1 MTSASLRRHHSL
13 DGPAR
18 PYRSGVDVEVV
29 DRVGRFVQRALLGCR
44 GPAAAEQL
52 ALAQARLA
60 WDETVRAAG
69 LTRGGMVSRLSRLAN
84 GTGHVEASEP
94 ILAQELTLRADALVR
109 AVNERMRGRPG
120 ATMELRRVVISVGR
134 SRRGASL

>member
-1 MTSASLRRHHSL
+1 MKSVKGTEEA
-13 DGPAR
+13 AAA
-18 PYRSGVDVEVV
+18 
-29 DRVGRFVQRALLGCR
+29 VQRALLACM

-60 WDETVRAAG
+60 WDETVAGAG
-69 LTRGGMVSRLSRLAN
+69 LARGGMASRLTRLAN
-84 GTGHVEASEP
+84 GAAHVEASEP

-120 ATMELRRVVISVGR
+120 ATMELRRLVISVGR
-134 SRRGASL
+134 RRGAASL

>member
-1 MTSASLRRHHSL
+1 MGSIKGSEEA
-13 DGPAR
+13 AAA
-18 PYRSGVDVEVV
+18 
-29 DRVGRFVQRALLGCR
+29 VQRALLNCM
-44 GPAAAEQL
+44 GPAAAESL

-69 LTRGGMVSRLSRLAN
+69 LGRGGMVSRLARIAN

-94 ILAQELTLRADALVR
+94 ILAQELTLRADVLVR

-134 SRRGASL
+134 SRRATSL